1 MSLSFNVVGV
11 YYIFPTTNVPP
22 QVLGMFSTHPA
33 SHPQRLESFLIETV
47 LKNGCA
53 AKMVII
59 WWYSHIISHILWEY
73 ISFYIY
79 IYICYLFLMK
89 IILEKDC
96 YLDTPIIT
104 VQLAEN
110 SQPNSSTPHRT
121 AHLQP
126 WHGASLA
133 PSKFAARPDGW
144 IRWTEHDKRP
154 SFQWT
159 KKQVVLVDDNCWV
172 SPVSH
177 DIAVSIPSIRVDSTF
192 GD

>member
-79 IYICYLFLMK
+79 IYIYLLPFPHENNPWKRLLLRHTHNYSTACWK
-89 IILEKDC
+89 FTTELIDSSSDC
-96 YLDTPIIT
+96 PSAAMAWRIT
-104 VQLAEN
+104 
-110 SQPNSSTPHRT
+110 STIQICGSTWRMD
-121 AHLQP
+121 QMD
-126 WHGASLA
+126 GARQASEF
-133 PSKFAARPDGW
+133 P
-144 IRWTEHDKRP
+144 
-154 SFQWT
+154 
-159 KKQVVLVDDNCWV
+159 VDQETGCISWW
-172 SPVSH
+172 
-177 DIAVSIPSIRVDSTF
+177 
-192 GD
+192 